1 MERTN
6 LNRILKVSF
15 LTTLLLIT
23 QSGATDSCDA
33 PYKKNIVHFADEHN
47 PNNRLITVDSK
58 NMKLLNS
65 VEVEGSLNHHSDTM
79 GDKST
84 AKYMMMVPKGSNFV
98 TVREIKSGKF
108 VKKIELPFR
117 PRSADAYNKTYDLV
131 LLNSRDRPAAVIIDA
146 TKLKIV
152 GKAGFNTTCN
162 KPNIVA
168 PYNGLYEN
176 DDIPNLTCSTSDF
189 GGDQIS
195 GHPIWLSSKLF
206 VLLDRSNRLLH
217 VYSIK
222 RSEDGWDTKLEQTIK
237 TDTALHQMIPRSTSR
252 FNRTFYGMTESNQN
266 EGKIAGVYK
275 FVLRGNRL
283 KTTDFTPLK
292 NRNIQGINGHNLYI
306 TPNKRYLYAPVG
318 ATIKDGKV
326 VKGGI
331 FVVGAYSMRVKK
343 FIETGFGAGH
353 VSFSKRYSIAMVT
366 NHKEKFVTAIN
377 YRRAR
382 FIKNIALDFKSEN
395 IFSLYQSHA
404 PYIEPTGRYFYNF
417 WTDGGVFFR
426 VDLRGLNLDKSFY
439 VGGIPI
445 QGNYYSRIN
454 SGCIEQQDWLGRDGF
469 SRYFSDFGRVTRH
482 PRSSASESNGYD
494 K

>member
-1 MERTN
+1 MKYNKWTR
-6 LNRILKVSF
+6 LIKLSF
-15 LTTLLLIT
+15 ITTAFCFTLVN
-23 QSGATDSCDA
+23 AEDSCDA
-33 PYKKNIVHFADEHN
+33 PYKKNIVHFADEHD
-47 PNNRLITVDSK
+47 PDNRLITVDSK
-58 NMKLLNS
+58 NMKLLNT
-65 VEVEGSLNHHSDTM
+65 VKVEGSLNHHSDTM
-79 GDKST
+79 GEITT

-131 LLNSRDRPAAVIIDA
+131 LLNSRDRPAGVLIDA
-146 TKLKIV
+146 TELKIV

-168 PYNGLYEN
+168 PYKGLYKK
-176 DDIPNLTCSTSDF
+176 DDISNLTCSTSDF

-206 VLLDRSNRLLH
+206 ALLDRSNRLIH

-222 RSEDGWDTKLEQTIK
+222 RSKIGWDTKLEQTIK
-237 TDTALHQMIPRSTSR
+237 TDTALHQLIPRSTSR
-252 FNRTFYGMTESNQN
+252 SNRTFYGMTESNNN

-275 FVLRGNRL
+275 FSLRGNKL
-283 KTTDFTPLK
+283 TMNNFTKLDE
-292 NRNIQGINGHNLYI
+292 NQLQGINGHNLYL

-318 ATIKDGKV
+318 ATVKNGKIT
-326 VKGGI
+326 KGGI
-331 FVVGAYSMRVKK
+331 FVIGSYSMKVKK

-353 VSFSKRYSIAMVT
+353 VSFSKRYGIAMVT
-366 NHKEKFVTAIN
+366 NHKDKYVTAIN
-377 YRRAR
+377 YNRDR
-382 FIKNIALDFKSEN
+382 FIKNIPLDFKSEN

-404 PYIEPTGRYFYNF
+404 PHIESTGRYFYNF

-426 VDLRGLNLDKSFY
+426 VDLRNLNLDKSVY

-454 SGCIEQQDWLGRDGF
+454 SGCIDSHDWLGRDGF
-469 SRYFSDFGRVTRH
+469 NRFFGNFDRVTRH
-482 PRSSASESNGYD
+482 PSSSPSESNGYD